1 VDRLAVVARSQ
12 SSGRGT
18 RGRAWVSPDN
28 NLYLTVAFRLKD
40 VSIPL
45 SLVPLRVGS
54 LVCSTIRGVVMIE
67 ESVVLKWPNDV
78 LIGGDKVCGVLIEIE
93 NDFII
98 VGIGCN
104 MFQAPV
110 VKEVGVDAGRQA
122 TCDHSALDDSKKQA
136 VIRSLGVKLFAAVSC
151 WLDSKGD
158 SGDAVIKDFQRMMT
172 MSPQRLRQAN
182 GMVHEG
188 TEVVPIR
195 INSDGSLEV

>member
-1 VDRLAVVARSQ
+1 
-12 SSGRGT
+12 
-18 RGRAWVSPDN
+18 
-28 NLYLTVAFRLKD
+28 
-40 VSIPL
+40 
-45 SLVPLRVGS
+45 
-54 LVCSTIRGVVMIE
+54 M
-67 ESVVLKWPNDV
+67 
-78 LIGGDKVCGVLIEIE
+78 CGVLIEIE

-122 TCDHSALDDSKKQA
+122 TCVWNHCYHPSDPSSEEDHSALDDAKKQA

-151 WLDSKGD
+151 WLDSKAD

-195 INSDGSLEV
+195 INSDGSLEVPYRCIVWILSSCYVDRYFCVFLYS